1 MKIELLKSKKKDL
14 PLISK
19 IYRVEMSKPPYN
31 ESWTQKKSMNKLKF
45 FNKFYD
51 LYSIKF
57 DGKIVGFVCINP
69 TFMCPGEVAFGEEI
83 VISKAFQN
91 KGIGKNVINQLFEI
105 YKKRGFKRF
114 MGIVDVD
121 ATAMNL
127 YEKLNF
133 NPSKKDVLLER
144 KLN

>member
-1 MKIELLKSKKKDL
+1 
-14 PLISK
+14 
-19 IYRVEMSKPPYN
+19 
-31 ESWTQKKSMNKLKF
+31 
-45 FNKFYD
+45 
-51 LYSIKF
+51 
-57 DGKIVGFVCINP
+57 
-69 TFMCPGEVAFGEEI
+69 
-83 VISKAFQN
+83 
-91 KGIGKNVINQLFEI
+91 
-105 YKKRGFKRF
+105 